1 MSEIKF
7 TKHAIAEMEKCYS
20 VCPITLRGVQG
31 FLVATEKSGGCFF
44 FNLKGELVEQ
54 IWQDPGGVMSLVPV
68 PGKADQFLS
77 THEFYGPN
85 DSAKARLVLAY
96 LADGQWQVKIVAD
109 LPFVHRFDVLS
120 TPEKNYVI
128 ACTLKSGH
136 EYKEDWTHPG
146 KIYIG
151 ELPDDLL
158 AEGAKLD
165 LTVLAE
171 GLTKNHGY
179 YRCYD
184 GDGRPYSVVSADN
197 GVFKVSPPS
206 PAQPAWKL
214 EKLLDGAFSDA
225 TLIDL
230 DGDGQLELLTFAPFH
245 GDDLRIWR
253 LVDGKYELDYAHP
266 EPVEFLHAIWS
277 GIINDKP
284 TILLGNRKGR
294 RELLALTWDR
304 EAKKYH
310 FQLLD
315 SDRGPANVT
324 YFEREGKRLIVA
336 TNRETN
342 EVAMYVLED

>member
-7 TKHAIAEMEKCYS
+7 TKHAIAELEKCYS
-20 VCPITLRGVQG
+20 VCPITLRGVKG
-31 FLVATEKSGGCFF
+31 FLVATEKAGGCFF
-44 FNLKGELVEQ
+44 FNLEGELVEQ

-68 PGKADQFLS
+68 PGKSDQFLS

-96 LADGQWQVKIVAD
+96 LADGQWQVKVIAD
-109 LPFVHRFDVLS
+109 LPFVHRFDVL
-120 TPEKNYVI
+120 TTGQKNYLI

-136 EYKEDWTHPG
+136 EFKEDWTHPG
-146 KIYIG
+146 KIFVG

-158 AEGAKLD
+158 AEDAKLE

-179 YRCYD
+179 YRCYED
-184 GDGRPYSVVSADN
+184 GKPFSLVSADN
-197 GVFKVSPPS
+197 GVFKVTPPS
-206 PAQPAWKL
+206 DLQPAWKI
-214 EKLLDGAFSDA
+214 EKLLDGAFSDG

-230 DGDGQLELLTFAPFH
+230 DGDGLPELLTYAPFH

-253 LVDGKYELDYAHP
+253 LVDGRYELDYIHP

-277 GIINDKP
+277 GVINGKP
-284 TILLGNRKGR
+284 TILIGNRKGR
-294 RELLALTWDR
+294 RELLALTWDS
-304 EAKKYH
+304 ETKSYN

-324 YFEREGKRLIVA
+324 YFEQDGKRLIVA

-342 EVAMYVLED
+342 EVAMYVLQG